1 MPEDVAVM
9 DSPEIGSTDLDLGA
23 TTTDETSGS
32 DDGSQ
37 STEQIDTHDEPQ
49 EGETGHLRGKE
60 LYRAVKDKLKN
71 GEKLS
76 PQELKSVRNAIH
88 IAGRADEATGGDLGK
103 FESERAVFE
112 QLRSQGEESLTPEQL
127 VEGIKADRQQLGKI
141 FEDIRSGSPALIDE
155 VATDFPDAFPQLAI
169 SAMDKFATLNNE
181 AFSTYVAKS
190 AFGYLSQQQIPQQ
203 FALLDRFLPESS
215 ADPAT
220 QIVIDA
226 FKVIKTGLQGLGT
239 MAAKNLDIKKPAAKT
254 DAQGNPKETD
264 VATREHNVRRQEW
277 DMEASPVNRQLRDT
291 ELQQILTSR
300 KAQLTEKERTQVLAA
315 IKEEF
320 DTRMSLHKN
329 TLKGYVDANNKRAYT
344 DRVTSEGKK
353 MLPSMVQRHVNAV
366 LDGRPKNG
374 PKTEVKPGQKQQPV
388 VDQGRKDATGA
399 VWLSGSPASLGL
411 QVDYNKTTQGML
423 VRNEAYVKGRS
434 GLHKW
439 KSKVA

>member
-1 MPEDVAVM
+1 MPEDAVM
-9 DSPEIGSTDLDLGA
+9 DTPVSEELDLGTPSTEVDA
-23 TTTDETSGS
+23 STDSSEG
-32 DDGSQ
+32 
-37 STEQIDTHDEPQ
+37 STEQVDQYDEPQ

-76 PQELKSVRNAIH
+76 PQELKSIRNAIH
-88 IAGRADEATGGDLGK
+88 IAGRADEATGGDLNR
-103 FESERAVFE
+103 FEQERATFE
-112 QLRSQGEESLTPEQL
+112 QLRMPGEEAYTPEQL
-127 VEGIKADRQQLGKI
+127 VQQYKGEREQLFKI
-141 FEDIRSGSPALIDE
+141 WKDVEAGSPTLIEE
-155 VATDFPDAFPQLAI
+155 VATDYPDAFPQLAI

-239 MAAKNLDIKKPAAKT
+239 MAAKNLDIKKPVAKT

-264 VATREHNVRRQEW
+264 IASREHNIRRQEW

-329 TLKGYVDANNKRAYT
+329 TLKGFVDANNKRAYT

-374 PKTEVKPGQKQQPV
+374 AKTEVKPGQKQQPV
-388 VDQGRKDATGA
+388 ADQGRKDATGA

-411 QVDYNKTTQGML
+411 QVDYNKTTQGMM
-423 VRNEAYVKGRS
+423 VRNEAYIKGKS
-434 GLHKW
+434 GIHKW
-439 KSKVA
+439 KARVA